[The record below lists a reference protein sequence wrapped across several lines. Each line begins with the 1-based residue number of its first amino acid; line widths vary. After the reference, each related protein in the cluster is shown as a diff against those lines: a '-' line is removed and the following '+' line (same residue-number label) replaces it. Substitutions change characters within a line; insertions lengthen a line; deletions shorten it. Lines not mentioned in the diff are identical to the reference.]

1 MKRIEQLLQARI
13 GLDPTALG
21 ASTIQRAVR
30 LSMKRLDLKSY
41 PEYEQVIRTS
51 QAHWSELVESVL
63 VTETWFFRDSDA
75 IQALARLVIECWLP
89 SHPSGTFRVLSVPC
103 SSGEE
108 PYSLVMAL
116 LDAGVPP
123 GRMHIDAADISP
135 RALMRA
141 RKGVYARNAF
151 RGKDLQFRRR
161 HFHYSRDG
169 YVIDPSIR
177 QLVHL
182 IRGNLLADDFMAGC
196 QPYDFLFCRNL
207 LIYFDRPT
215 QEIALERV
223 KRLLAPTGVLFVG
236 PAEQPSA
243 LSCGFVSA
251 NLPMAFA
258 CRKTEAP
265 ASAFEHPH
273 PARSSQWQP
282 LPPPILAGDDF
293 AQIASV
299 QGKPQYAGT
308 PPHTPG
314 LEQARRLADTGR
326 LNEAAAI
333 CEAHL
338 RHNRCSAAAYYLLG
352 LVRDA
357 GGDATAADCYRKA
370 LYLEPNHYETLMQMA
385 LLAQRNGE
393 LAAARNYRR
402 RAQRLKSVE

>member
-1 MKRIEQLLQARI
+1 MKQIEQLLQARI
-13 GLDPTALG
+13 GLDPAALG
-21 ASTIQRAVR
+21 ASAIQRAVR
-30 LSMKRLDLKSY
+30 LSMKRLDVKSY
-41 PEYEQVIRTS
+41 PEYEQLLRAS
-51 QAHWSELVESVL
+51 QAHWSELVESIL
-63 VTETWFFRDSDA
+63 VTETWFFRDPEA
-75 IQALARLVIECWLP
+75 IQAVVRLVIESWLP
-89 SHPSGTFRVLSVPC
+89 THHSGTVRILSVPC

-123 GRMHIDAADISP
+123 SRMHIDAADISA
-135 RALMRA
+135 RALTRA

-161 HFHYSRDG
+161 HFHSGKDG

-196 QPYDFLFCRNL
+196 QPYDFIFCRNL

-215 QEIALERV
+215 QEVAMDRV
-223 KRLLAPTGVLFVG
+223 KQLLAPTGLLFVG
-236 PAEQPSA
+236 PAEQPLASNR
-243 LSCGFVSA
+243 GFVSA

-258 CRKTEAP
+258 CRKADAP
-265 ASAFEHPH
+265 ESAFAHPRPVH
-273 PARSSQWQP
+273 SSQWQP
-282 LPPPILAGDDF
+282 LPPPMLAGDDF
-293 AQIASV
+293 AKIASLP
-299 QGKPQYAGT
+299 GKPPIPGN
-308 PPHTPG
+308 PPHIPG
-314 LEQARRLADTGR
+314 LEQAQRLADTGR

-385 LLAQRNGE
+385 LVAQRNGE

-402 RAQRLKSVE
+402 RALRLKTVP